1 MGLKKGYF
9 KNLKGGVNNS
19 PIKFHDGTQH
29 PINPTDKRRPN
40 VQVDNTR
47 VNKPKFILKEDLRD
61 VEGKKLSLKPE
72 AEEAKKRYSERQ
84 RMTEDYRNY
93 ILDEL
98 KKKNPNASNEEL
110 ESYAFSGQFGLTP
123 TQAYYGLK
131 KDETKDKDYVSDR
144 SKPRNPYVST
154 GYELSNLQDQSW
166 SPDMEY
172 AIGYTDQRFNVEDP
186 NIELSLYGMSQEEK
200 EKYFQN
206 KLENSG
212 LDMEDPANQ
221 YLIQSAQQA
230 LDWANHPVTRERY
243 PQQAQKLGSLPVD
256 FNRKN
261 VRYGDDLNS
270 QMFGENVEKA
280 GELASEM
287 DMDISINRMVSNLG
301 IQPKIMST
309 GNYGQAKSDVLNSDL
324 RNLLNPRS
332 GFGGGGSISST
343 GDIIINEQLI
353 PGVGRDLS
361 YDNYGGEDEYNR
373 ALLSGVNVGEHEILH
388 KSGRD
393 HAMDPYLRSKLRLKA
408 GPTTQL
414 KDYFTQYGEL
424 YNNFH
429 QFRRALNMEPGEQFD
444 KEKLEKRIKEN
455 NLEQTEFYRTFD
467 QDSLIDALNTVA
479 SNNKKNPG
487 KTRFDEL
494 KMNKLFESDDF
505 GSFA

>member
-29 PINPTDKRRPN
+29 SIDPPNKRRPN
-40 VQVDNTR
+40 VQIDKTR
-47 VNKPKFILKEDLRD
+47 VNIPKFSNIKQN
-61 VEGKKLSLKPE
+61 LSLTPE
-72 AEEAKKRYSERQ
+72 AEEAKQRYNERQ
-84 RMTEDYRNY
+84 RITEDYRNY

-144 SKPRNPYVST
+144 SKPRNPYVSS
-154 GYELSNLQDQSW
+154 GYELSNLRDQSW

-186 NIELSLYGMSQEEK
+186 NIELSLYGMSEDEK
-200 EKYFQN
+200 QKYFQD

-212 LDMEDPANQ
+212 LDMSDPANQ
-221 YLIQSAQQA
+221 YLSKSSQQA
-230 LDWANHPVTRERY
+230 LDWFNNPITKERY
-243 PQQAQKLGSLPVD
+243 LKQAQKLGSLPVD

-270 QMFGENVEKA
+270 QMFGENVEQA

-287 DMDISINRMVSNLG
+287 DYDIIRNRMVSNLG
-301 IQPKIMST
+301 IQPKEMSQST
-309 GNYGQAKSDVLNSDL
+309 YGQAKSDVLNTDL

-332 GFGGGGSISST
+332 GFGGGGQVSST
-343 GDIIINEQLI
+343 GDIIINEELI
-353 PGVGRDLS
+353 PGVGKDLS
-361 YDNYGGEDEYNR
+361 YNQYTGESEFNR

-388 KSGRD
+388 KAGPD

-455 NLEQTEFYRTFD
+455 NLEQTDFYRTFD

-479 SNNKKNPG
+479 SNDKKNPG

-505 GSFA
+505 SSFA

>member
-29 PINPTDKRRPN
+29 SIDPQNKRRPN
-40 VQVDNTR
+40 VQIDNTR
-47 VNKPKFILKEDLRD
+47 VNNKFNFNKSNIKQN
-61 VEGKKLSLKPE
+61 LSLTSE
-72 AEEAKKRYSERQ
+72 AEEAKKRYNERQ
-84 RMTEDYRNY
+84 RITEDYRNY

-110 ESYAFSGQFGLTP
+110 KSYAFSGQFGLTP

-186 NIELSLYGMSQEEK
+186 NIELSLYGMSEDEK
-200 EKYFQN
+200 QKYFQN

-212 LDMEDPANQ
+212 LDMSDPANE
-221 YLIQSAQQA
+221 YLRKSSQQA
-230 LDWANHPVTRERY
+230 LDWFNNPITKERY
-243 PQQAQKLGSLPVD
+243 LKQAQKLGSLPVD

-270 QMFGENVEKA
+270 QMFGENVEQA

-287 DMDISINRMVSNLG
+287 DYDIVRNRIVSNLG
-301 IQPKIMST
+301 IQPKVMSA
-309 GNYGQAKSDVLNSDL
+309 GNYGQAKSDVLNTDL
-324 RNLLNPRS
+324 RELLNPRS
-332 GFGGGGSISST
+332 DFGGGGSISST
-343 GDIIINEQLI
+343 GDIIINEEII
-353 PGVGRDLS
+353 PGVGKDLS
-361 YDNYGGEDEYNR
+361 YNKYTGESEYNR

-388 KSGRD
+388 KAGPD

-487 KTRFDEL
+487 KTKFDEL